1 MPAWEWNAVIRHP
14 VNARQE
20 VNGKTRKKG
29 DKVDIDRFTS
39 IPSGEKAYSIFFFF
53 SNVLS
58 FLGIFFKSHTFL
70 LFVTTDL
77 LLSIHL
83 LLLGSGNFGTL
94 LSVTSNALIIDG
106 ENSERGKLNEFQ
118 DVNM

>member
-1 MPAWEWNAVIRHP
+1 MLDRKLTGRRGRKETRLISTVLHLSL
-14 VNARQE
+14 Q
-20 VNGKTRKKG
+20 GKRLI
-29 DKVDIDRFTS
+29 VF
-39 IPSGEKAYSIFFFF
+39 FFFF